1 MVFRSASLIDDP
13 YYQEI
18 FTLFPLT
25 TIASSL
31 LAYNCAGLSVITNR
45 TSHAIRRVT
54 GEETIIA
61 MESSKIPNIGKRLKF
76 LDW

>member
-1 MVFRSASLIDDP
+1 MVFGSASLIDDP

-25 TIASSL
+25 TSASSL